1 MGNTCQAEIN
11 KTWCP
16 VGLGCT
22 REGANNNRLVQT
34 HGTRLILVIV
44 TEVGETGGKQ
54 AGWRRERYL
63 GKC

>member
-44 TEVGETGGKQ
+44 TEVGEAGGKQ